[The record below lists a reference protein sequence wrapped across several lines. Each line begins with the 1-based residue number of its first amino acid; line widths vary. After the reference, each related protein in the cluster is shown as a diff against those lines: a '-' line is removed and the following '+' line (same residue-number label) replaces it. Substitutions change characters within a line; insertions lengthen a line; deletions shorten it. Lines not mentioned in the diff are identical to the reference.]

1 MRLSSIMLACAC
13 LSGCGGAQAGDDG
26 ADAPAGSGGS
36 EITVELPPPAE
47 PAKVKVTGPAGKTDS
62 FRLRAPEPGPTV
74 AAWAAVIR
82 KAGFACDRIL
92 WARQLEREPG
102 RSLGIYKIQ
111 CASGETYQGTRR
123 NGRLY
128 FRRWTGRLYGR

>member
-1 MRLSSIMLACAC
+1 MIMLACAS
-13 LSGCGGAQAGDDG
+13 LAGCGDAQAGGEG
-26 ADAPAGSGGS
+26 AEAAAASGGS

-47 PAKVKVTGPAGKTDS
+47 PAKVTATGPAGQTDS
-62 FRLRAPEPGPTV
+62 FRLRAPEPGATM
-74 AAWAAVIR
+74 AAWAPVIR

-92 WARQLEREPG
+92 WARQLEREPR

-123 NGRLY
+123 SGRLY
-128 FRRWTGRLYGR
+128 FRRWNGRLYGR